1 MLSKRESVNTVAVE
15 KSVDQFAQ
23 FVSCEKL
30 STQQLYNVSDLALT
44 LAGFLQ
50 KHPHKKL
57 RRYQVASR
65 NLKTTH
71 LFLNAVMHI
80 GT

>member
-1 MLSKRESVNTVAVE
+1 VLSKKESVDTEAVQ
-15 KSVDQFAQ
+15 KFVDQFAQ

-30 STQQLYNVSDLALT
+30 STQQLRNVSGLALT
-44 LAGFLQ
+44 LAVFLQ

-65 NLKTTH
+65 NLMTVQ